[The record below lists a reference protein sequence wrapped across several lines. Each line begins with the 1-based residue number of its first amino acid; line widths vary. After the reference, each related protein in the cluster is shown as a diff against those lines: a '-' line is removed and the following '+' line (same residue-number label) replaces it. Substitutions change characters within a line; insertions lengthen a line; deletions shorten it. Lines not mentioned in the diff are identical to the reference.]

1 MFPVFTAQ
9 TDILTLLLTFL
20 RTIYNLIRT
29 FLETILNETVFKAD
43 PQLANL
49 YSDAITLLIT
59 LTAFYLVL
67 ELVSI
72 GKKIIKII
80 LIIGWVLLLVAFAI
94 SLIR

>member
-20 RTIYNLIRT
+20 RTIYDLIRT
-29 FLETILNETVFKAD
+29 FLQTILNETVFKAD

-72 GKKIIKII
+72 GKQIIKII
-80 LIIGWVLLLVAFAI
+80 LIVGWVLLLLAFAI
-94 SLIR
+94 SIIR